1 MIDPAKIDAFERFAR
16 ERWPR
21 HWTFF
26 TRKPG
31 PGGSALATGLLFL
44 PKTSLVALTNPL
56 VTKALTGI
64 RTIAAGMYGAFIRRR
79 L

>member
-31 PGGSALATGLLFL
+31 PGGSALATALLFL
-44 PKTSLVALTNPL
+44 PITSLVTLTNLL

-64 RTIAAGMYGAFIRRR
+64 RTIAAGIYRRFIRRR